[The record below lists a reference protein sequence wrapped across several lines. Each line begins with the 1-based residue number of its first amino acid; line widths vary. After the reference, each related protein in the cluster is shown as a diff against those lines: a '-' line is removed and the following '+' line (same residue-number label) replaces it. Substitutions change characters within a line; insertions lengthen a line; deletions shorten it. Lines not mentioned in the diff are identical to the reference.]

1 MREGR
6 NWIGVHVL
14 GGRIYSACYSLT
26 QPLPQNISMSSML
39 EIIQDLTP
47 LNRVICSSDS
57 DRSIDYLCELLPFR
71 VVEYSNT
78 DERNGW
84 VIPPRWD
91 VGEASIRKDGRLIY
105 DGTAHA
111 LGVIALSAPFRG
123 RVGLEELKRHLHYDH
138 RYDDSLTF
146 HYRQQYRS
154 WDRDWGFCVPK
165 KLYESLEA
173 GPYDVVIDTKE
184 SSGAMKVLEYTHP
197 GKTEYT
203 ICICANLDHPGV
215 SNDGL
220 SGVAVGL
227 ELFRRMRTR
236 PAKFT
241 YKLVL
246 VPGIIGSEYYLGKT
260 DTGSREK
267 VLEALC
273 LWMVGSR
280 TQLALQESRSAA
292 SNIEYALERALK
304 DKGVDFRRGPFES
317 VIINDE
323 YVWEAYGIPTASLSR
338 FPYPEYHSSRDD
350 ASIISEGSLH
360 EVVDVLERTID
371 CLERSPFIEKR
382 FDGTLCLSNPR
393 YDLYVDAGQ
402 VAFGQVAGEV
412 VRKLRLLM
420 DYIPSI
426 RRPVAARKVAEHV
439 GLSESEALSYLRRWE
454 EKGLL
459 KLW

>member
-1 MREGR
+1 
-6 NWIGVHVL
+6 
-14 GGRIYSACYSLT
+14 
-26 QPLPQNISMSSML
+26 MSSML
-39 EIIQDLTP
+39 EIIRDLTP

-57 DRSIDYLCELLPFR
+57 DKSIDYLRELLPFR
-71 VVEYSNT
+71 VLKYMEA
-78 DERNGW
+78 DEHNGW

-91 VGEASIRKDGRLIY
+91 VKAASIRQEGRLIY
-105 DGTAHA
+105 EGTTHA
-111 LGVIALSAPFRG
+111 LGVIALSSPFRG
-123 RVGLEELKRHLHYDH
+123 RVDLEELKRHLHYDH
-138 RYDDSLTF
+138 RYDDCLTF

-173 GPYDVVIDTKE
+173 GQYDVVIETEE
-184 SSGAMKVLEYTHP
+184 SPGVMKVLECTHQ

-236 PAKFT
+236 PTKFT

-246 VPGIIGSEYYLGKT
+246 VPGIIGSEYYLGKAE
-260 DTGSREK
+260 TGFREK

-280 TQLALQESRSAA
+280 TQLALQQSRSAA

-304 DKGVDFRRGPFES
+304 DKGVDFRRGPFET

-338 FPYPEYHSSRDD
+338 FPYPEYHSSRDNP
-350 ASIISEGSLH
+350 STISEDSLQ
-360 EVVDVLERTID
+360 EVVDVLERTVD
-371 CLERSPFIEKR
+371 FVEHSPLIEKR
-382 FDGTLCLSNPR
+382 FEGTFCLSNPK

-402 VAFGQVAGEV
+402 VAFGQVAGEKG
-412 VRKLRLLM
+412 RKLRLLM

-426 RRPVAARKVAEHV
+426 RRPVAARRVAEHV
-439 GLSESEALSYLRRWE
+439 GLSESDVLSYLRRWE